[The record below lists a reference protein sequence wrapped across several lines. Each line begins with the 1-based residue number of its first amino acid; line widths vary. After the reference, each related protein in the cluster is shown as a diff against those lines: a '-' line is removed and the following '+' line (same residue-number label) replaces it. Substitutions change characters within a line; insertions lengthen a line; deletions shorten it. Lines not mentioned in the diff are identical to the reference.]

1 MAKLT
6 DIQVK
11 NAKAKDKKYAL
22 TDGEGLSLVINPN
35 ATKIW
40 RFRFMIDRKN
50 YETTFKSYPS
60 VSLKEARAKKDEY
73 RDLINSGINPIEHFK
88 QLELESIRQ
97 LKGLFDDVMVEWLE
111 TTQKERLK
119 PSSYHTKCN
128 TLKRDALKVFK
139 GRYIDEIT
147 KDDLVELIQSKEN
160 RAPEIARKLRGYL
173 TEL

>member
-111 TTQKERLK
+111 
-119 PSSYHTKCN
+119 
-128 TLKRDALKVFK
+128 A
-139 GRYIDEIT
+139 I
-147 KDDLVELIQSKEN
+147 
-160 RAPEIARKLRGYL
+160 
-173 TEL
+173 